1 MLQLILICQINLL
14 LIPDENCI
22 SMELDPVLIEKLKN
36 QGGEAKEDI
45 SKVIK
50 DILKKHLSL

>member
-1 MLQLILICQINLL
+1 
-14 LIPDENCI
+14 
-22 SMELDPVLIEKLKN
+22 MELDPVLIEKLKN